1 MKEISLDNGATFMD
15 AAEAIEEVS
24 KNGMGFE
31 TIRNMMDD
39 ELCNKI
45 NAELAPCTDEEF
57 LSRYLELS
65 AEDLVIG

>member
-1 MKEISLDNGATFMD
+1 MD